1 MEQFPFAM
9 GKDVTDALRFDKLAN
24 ETNNRFR

>member
-9 GKDVTDALRFDKLAN
+9 GEDVADALCLDKLVN
-24 ETNNRFR
+24 ETYDRFW